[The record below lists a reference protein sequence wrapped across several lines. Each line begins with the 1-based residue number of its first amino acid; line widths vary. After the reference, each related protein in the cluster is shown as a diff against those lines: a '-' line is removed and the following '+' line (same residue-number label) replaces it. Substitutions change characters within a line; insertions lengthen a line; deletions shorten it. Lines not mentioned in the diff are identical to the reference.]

1 MRSKNM
7 IMIIGLLFLLL
18 LSISFASANENV
30 TEITQNDNEN
40 IIDEAI
46 ADNIEANP
54 TNEDI
59 QQTNEKIGT
68 AENQYNAI
76 ISAEDFT
83 ATYNSGKSINVKVK
97 DLNGNPI
104 EYAIVKIVY
113 SKSKNEDMDM
123 TNANG
128 ICALKVR
135 ESVANQ
141 YATIS
146 LDDPYYSA
154 APITINIKIID
165 AKISVK
171 KIVSDTRSYFTLKA
185 IVKDSNGR
193 YIKEGYV
200 KFTINGK
207 KYNVKVKNG
216 VATKKIKIKKAK
228 TYRYKATFS
237 SKHYK
242 SKTATSKAY
251 VKKYQK
257 YHYFKAGK
265 YTGKLTHKQYM
276 RLVKAKING
285 KNADVH
291 DIKTGKYYYTKMPAY
306 KTVKVIKTKWVYK
319 KVLSYESFYYDDGT
333 YDSYSYD
340 LTKYYNNGWTLY
352 GWYDKDFVDGYES
365 YAKFKKKVKYTTTKE
380 VRSGYKIEKSP
391 ILMIISTSN
400 GNGQYAKGDRI
411 EVWSSLYW
419 YDHEKPI
426 CVKRIHL

>member
-1 MRSKNM
+1 MV
-7 IMIIGLLFLLL
+7 MIIGLLFLVL
-18 LSISFASANENV
+18 LSVSFASANENV
-30 TEITQNDNEN
+30 TEIAQNDNEDVM
-40 IIDEAI
+40 DEAI
-46 ADNIEANP
+46 AEDIEANP

-59 QQTNEKIGT
+59 QQTDEIIGT
-68 AENQYNAI
+68 SENQYNAI

-97 DLNGNPI
+97 DLNGTPI

-113 SKSKNEDMDM
+113 SKSKNEDMDL

-128 ICALKVR
+128 ICAFKVR

-146 LDDPYYSA
+146 LDDAYYSA
-154 APITINIKIID
+154 APITINIKIIT

-185 IVKDSNGR
+185 VVKDSNGR

-216 VATKKIKIKKAK
+216 VASKKIKMKKAK

-285 KNADVH
+285 KNAQYYN
-291 DIKTGKYYYTKMPAY
+291 IRTGKYYYTKMPVY

-319 KVLSYESFYYDDGT
+319 KVLSYEAFYYDDGT
-333 YDSYSYD
+333 IDSYDYD
-340 LTKYYNNGWTLY
+340 LTRYYDNGWKYYGSY
-352 GWYDKDFVDGYES
+352 SKEFIDGYEH
-365 YAKFKKKVKYTTTKE
+365 YVKLKKKVKYTTTKE
-380 VRSGYKIEKSP
+380 VRSGYKTEKSP

-400 GNGQYAKGDRI
+400 GNSQYGKGDRI

-426 CVKRIHL
+426 CVKRINL